1 MVKVI
6 IKCNIF
12 DYETYRENQYIR
24 FDKEIIE
31 TDSMD
36 NFKKNENEEIID
48 FKGKLVMPGFI
59 NGHTH
64 IYSTFA
70 RGMAVEFNP
79 NSFSDILKQLWW
91 RMDSKI
97 DLETTYYSG
106 LVSGI
111 EFIKNG
117 ITGIID
123 HHASGKAI
131 KGTLNKL
138 KESVT
143 EEIGVRGIFCFET
156 SDRFNVDKCIEEN
169 TEFLKNTSEKFA
181 GMFGLHASL
190 SLSNETLKK
199 VSENL
204 NGAPIHIHVAES
216 LEDEEDSIRKY
227 GKRVVERLEEFNLLT
242 DNSILSHC
250 VHIDENEAD
259 IISKYNV
266 YVALNPTSNM
276 NNAIGIPNYKLLKDK
291 NIKTIIGNDGLGFN
305 ITREYLNLYFTQK
318 YRYENP
324 TFFNFDD
331 LKNNIDNVYDLFG
344 KMLNIKIGRI
354 EKGYKADIISFDYKP
369 FTPLNEN
376 NILGHIFF
384 GVWDNLDVVDTIIDG
399 EFLMENRKVNF
410 EVEKIYSEAKDVSEK
425 LWNII

>member
-6 IKCNIF
+6 VNCNIF

-31 TDSMD
+31 TGSMD
-36 NFKKNENEEIID
+36 NFKKKGNEEIID
-48 FKGKLVMPGFI
+48 FKGKLVMPGFV

-79 NSFSDILKQLWW
+79 KSFSDILKQLWW

-123 HHASGKAI
+123 HHASGQAI

-143 EEIGVRGIFCFET
+143 EKIGVRGVFCFET
-156 SDRFNVDKCIEEN
+156 SDRFNIDECIEEN
-169 TEFLKNTSEKFA
+169 TEFLKNNSEKFA

-216 LEDEEDSIRKY
+216 LEDEEDSIKKY

-259 IISKYNV
+259 IISNYNV

-276 NNAIGIPNYKLLKDK
+276 NNAIGMPNYKLLKDK

-318 YRYENP
+318 YRYEDP

-331 LKNNIDNVYDLFG
+331 LKNNIDNVYNLFG
-344 KMLNIKIGRI
+344 KILNIKVGRI
-354 EKGYKADIISFDYKP
+354 EKGYKADMISFEYAP

-376 NILGHIFF
+376 NIFGHVFF
-384 GVWDNLDVVDTIIDG
+384 GIWDNLDVVDTIIDG

-410 EVEKIYSEAKDVSEK
+410 EVEKIYSEAKDVAEN